1 MMPTIKD
8 NNAFLM
14 AMGQGSRIEI
24 HAQDAE
30 KESWV
35 QLAKTAEAGSSFLTL
50 SGKTKWQAGD
60 RVALASTS
68 QDAHEAEEAVI
79 KKVTVNA
86 NGTTTLTLDAP
97 LKYTHF
103 GEKQTYDNGKSGA
116 DYREWTVDTRAEVG
130 LLSRNVKIQG
140 DEDSKADGFGGHTM
154 VMNGAEM
161 HISGAE
167 FYLMGQKGLM
177 GRYPLHW
184 HMNGNVEGEYVE
196 NSSVHHS
203 FNKGITL
210 HGIQNAWIED
220 NVVFD
225 TIGHGYFLEDGSE
238 FGNVLKDNLGFVTR
252 QTETAAGASHK
263 SDFTGVSTFWL
274 TNPQNHMVGNH
285 AAGSDNSGIWF
296 THQDKVMGTSATVD
310 DYKGYAPKHRI
321 HGVFD
326 DNTSHSNSVNGLAH
340 AQSINE
346 ANGTFSDSH
355 YKGDF
360 LIEDFTTYKSGDQ
373 GIWTRS
379 TSGVIIDNSV
389 FADNK
394 SGSFLAGRHLVKDS
408 LFVGRSKNVTNDS
421 DSESSGSSQFG
432 AASGEGVR
440 GHQFYDSPVAL
451 DGVHFAGFT
460 NDKDSALLAGSGFHR
475 RTNNSTKDL
484 TFEDDTPGHNRM
496 DRFLGPGNRSPE
508 DTNAATFAVV
518 DLDGSLAG
526 TRGASITQKIID
538 RFPGDR
544 IDVLE
549 QGTTGFNAL
558 GNARFDSQQNLWV
571 NSGNVDFGIQRFD
584 TSARKRV
591 KLEIERS
598 DNSAKL
604 LLNEDTGGNNVYLDL
619 VAIEDRGQT
628 SGTGFDHYT
637 VRYPDGLPNVIDVEL
652 RDMKKGSAVYYK
664 FVDLPTG
671 LTVRGADQVG
681 GLGALKSADGTAYFR
696 NGDTLYVK
704 AVADVGES
712 VPNVPDTRVA
722 KDNYGDEFQLHIKN
736 SGAYK
741 ASGNNAPQ
749 DADTTVFDP
758 YILPIPE
765 KPESTSVTS
774 DISSGDD
781 RWSSSASWQ
790 GRKPGMEDI
799 VVISKDDRLVLNENA
814 RVKGI
819 IIDGGELL
827 VEDAKDLSLTA
838 DWILVINS
846 GLFQV
851 GTEDKPYKHDFT
863 LTLTGDDPKNDVH
876 VANLLKP
883 GAAGVVHSVDN
894 NDGEV
899 FAGTERDQDLN
910 GLAITGDRQFGGD
923 RDDVFQGTDHNDL
936 LLGGAGDD
944 QLYGKAGDDLLKGEA
959 GADALYGQDGN
970 DTLYGG
976 WADDTLNG
984 GDGDDRLYGGTG
996 KNQLQ
1001 GGEGNDTIYGGGDA
1015 DKAYGGGGNDTIWS
1029 SWGDDLLN
1037 GGDGADH
1044 LYGGTGN
1051 DLLFGGDQ
1059 DDRLYGE
1066 AGADELHGQDGND
1079 TLYGGWADDKL
1090 NGGDG
1095 DDFLHGGTGKNQLN
1109 GGEGN
1114 DTIYGGGDVD
1124 KAQGGG
1130 GNDTIRGSWG
1140 TDFLSGGTGND
1151 KLFGDTGN
1159 DELRG
1164 GADNDQLF
1172 GGAGNDTLQG
1182 DAGVDLHIDGTG
1194 LDKITDWDPSADSF
1208 VFVSD
1213 GELDELHGLR
1223 GGGKLYFEDI
1233 SQLTAERSGI
1243 DLTIKIEGVA
1253 EVVLKNFHGANTKQD
1268 LLDMGLLFEHSALSP
1283 AVQDLF

>member
-35 QLAKTAEAGSSFLTL
+35 QLAKTAEAGSSVLTL
-50 SGKTKWQAGD
+50 DGKTKWQAGD
-60 RVALASTS
+60 RIALASTS

-86 NGTTTLTLDAP
+86 NGTTTLTLEAP
-97 LKYTHF
+97 LTFTHF
-103 GEKQTYDNGKSGA
+103 GEKQTYDNGKSGSE
-116 DYREWTVDTRAEVG
+116 YRAWTVDTRAEVG

-140 DEDSKADGFGGHTM
+140 DEDSPSDGYGGHTM
-154 VMNGAEM
+154 VMDGAEM

-167 FYLMGQKGLM
+167 FFHMGQKGVM

-184 HMNGNVEGEYVE
+184 HMNGNVEGEYVQ

-252 QTETAAGASHK
+252 QTASAAEASHK

-274 TNPQNHMVGNH
+274 TNPQNHMAGNH

-296 THQDKVMGTSATVD
+296 THQDEVMGTSATVD
-310 DYKGYAPKHRI
+310 DYKGYAPKHRM

-326 DNTSHSNSVNGLAH
+326 DNASHSNRVNGLAH

-346 ANGTFSDSH
+346 ANGVFSDSH

-360 LIEDFTTYKSGDQ
+360 LIENFTTYKSGDQ

-379 TSGVIIDNSV
+379 TSGVIIDNSM

-408 LFVGRSKNVTNDS
+408 LFVGRSKNVTNDG
-421 DSESSGSSQFG
+421 DADDPGSSQFG

-451 DGVHFAGFT
+451 ESVHFAGFT
-460 NDKDSALLAGSGFHR
+460 EDKDSALLAGSGFHR

-484 TFEDDTPGHNRM
+484 TFDDDMPVHNRM
-496 DRFLGPGNRSPE
+496 DRYLGPGNRSPE
-508 DTNAATFAVV
+508 DTNAATFALV
-518 DLDGSLAG
+518 DLDGSLSG
-526 TRGASITQKIID
+526 TWGASITQKIID

-544 IDVLE
+544 IDILE

-558 GNARFDSQQNLWV
+558 GSARFDSRQNLWV

-584 TSARKRV
+584 TSAGKRV

-598 DNSAKL
+598 DNGAKL

-628 SGTGFDHYT
+628 TGTGFDFYT

-664 FVDLPTG
+664 FVDLPAG

-681 GLGALKSADGTAYFR
+681 GLGALKSADGTAYFKK
-696 NGDTLYVK
+696 GSVLYVK
-704 AVADVGES
+704 AVADVGAS
-712 VPNVPDTRVA
+712 VPNAQDARVA

-736 SGAYK
+736 YGAYK
-741 ASGNNAPQ
+741 ASGNNAPH
-749 DADTTVFDP
+749 DAETTDFDP

-765 KPESTSVTS
+765 KPKSTSVTS
-774 DISSGDD
+774 EITSADD

-790 GRKPGMEDI
+790 GGKPGTDDI
-799 VVISKDDRLVLNENA
+799 AVIGKDDRLVLNENA
-814 RVKGI
+814 QVKGI
-819 IIDGGELL
+819 IVDGGELL
-827 VEDAKDLSLTA
+827 VEDIKDLSLTA
-838 DWILVINS
+838 DWILVING

-851 GTEDKPYKHDFT
+851 GTEDKPHKHDFT

-894 NDGEV
+894 NDGEA

-910 GLAITGDRQFGGD
+910 GLKITGDRQFGGD
-923 RDDVFQGTDHNDL
+923 RDDVFQGTDYNDL
-936 LLGGAGDD
+936 LRGGRGND
-944 QLYGKAGDDLLKGEA
+944 QLYGKDGDDLLRGDAGENYLNGGDGQDRLYG
-959 GADALYGQDGN
+959 GADADRLQGGKGDDILRGGDGDDTLQGDDGDDKLYGGKDNDQVYGGNDADTIYGAGGADQLYGQDGN
-970 DTLYGG
+970 DTLRGG
-976 WADDTLNG
+976 WDDDTLNG
-984 GDGDDRLYGGTG
+984 GDGADVLYGGKG
-996 KNQLQ
+996 KNELF
-1001 GGEGNDTIYGGGDA
+1001 GGNGNDKIYGGG
-1015 DKAYGGGGNDTIWS
+1015 S
-1029 SWGDDLLN
+1029 DDRAS
-1037 GGDGADH
+1037 GGD
-1044 LYGGTGN
+1044 
-1051 DLLFGGDQ
+1051 
-1059 DDRLYGE
+1059 
-1066 AGADELHGQDGND
+1066 
-1079 TLYGGWADDKL
+1079 
-1090 NGGDG
+1090 
-1095 DDFLHGGTGKNQLN
+1095 
-1109 GGEGN
+1109 
-1114 DTIYGGGDVD
+1114 
-1124 KAQGGG
+1124 

-1140 TDFLSGGTGND
+1140 DDWLNGGKGNDQVYGGTGND
-1151 KLFGDTGN
+1151 
-1159 DELRG
+1159 E
-1164 GADNDQLF
+1164 LF
-1172 GGAGNDTLQG
+1172 GGEQNDSLFGGSNKDQLQGQDGNDLIDGGSHDDTLNGGRGDDVLVGGSGNDTLQG
-1182 DAGVDLHIDGTG
+1182 GTGADTNIDGAGT
-1194 LDKITDWDPSADSF
+1194 DTIIDWDPSADRF

-1213 GELDELHGLR
+1213 GKLDELQGLR

-1233 SQLTAERSGI
+1233 SKLSAERSGI
-1243 DLTIKIEGVA
+1243 DLTIKIDGVA
-1253 EVVLKNFHGANTKQD
+1253 EVVLTNFHGANTRQD
-1268 LLDMGLLFEHSALSP
+1268 LLDMGLLFEHSALPPSI
-1283 AVQDLF
+1283 QDLF

>member
-1 MMPTIKD
+1 MMPTITD

-14 AMGQGSRIEI
+14 AMGKGSRIEI

-30 KESWV
+30 KESWT
-35 QLAKTAEAGSSFLTL
+35 QLAKIAEAGSSSLTL
-50 SGKTKWQAGD
+50 EGKTKWEAGD
-60 RVALASTS
+60 KIALASTS

-79 KKVTVNA
+79 KKVTVNE

-103 GEKQTYDNGKSGA
+103 GENQTYDNGKTGA

-140 DEDSKADGFGGHTM
+140 DEDSKADGYGGHTM

-274 TNPQNHMVGNH
+274 TNPQNHMMGNH

-296 THQDKVMGTSATVD
+296 THQNKVMGTSATVD
-310 DYKGYAPKHRI
+310 DYKGYAPKHRM

-326 DNTSHSNSVNGLAH
+326 DNASHSNSMNGLAH

-346 ANGTFSDSH
+346 ANGTFFDSY

-360 LIEDFTTYKSGDQ
+360 LIENFTTYKSGDQ

-379 TSGVIIDNSV
+379 TSGVIIDNAML
-389 FADNK
+389 ADNK
-394 SGSFLAGRHLVKDS
+394 SGSFLAVEHLVKDS
-408 LFVGRSKNVTNDS
+408 LFVGRSKNVTNDGEAE
-421 DSESSGSSQFG
+421 DSGSSQFG
-432 AASGEGVR
+432 ATSGEGVR
-440 GHQFYDSPVAL
+440 GHQFYDSSVAL

-460 NDKDSALLAGSGFHR
+460 EDKDSALLAGSGFHR

-484 TFEDDTPGHNRM
+484 TFDDDVPAHNRM
-496 DRFLGPGNRSPE
+496 DRYLGPGNRSPE
-508 DTNAATFAVV
+508 ETNAATFAVV

-544 IDVLE
+544 IDILE

-558 GNARFDSQQNLWV
+558 GNARLDSRQNLWV
-571 NSGNVDFGIQRFD
+571 NNGSVDFGIQRFD
-584 TSARKRV
+584 TSAGKRV

-598 DNSAKL
+598 DNGAKL
-604 LLNEDTGGNNVYLDL
+604 LLNKDTGGNNAYLDL
-619 VAIEDRGQT
+619 VAIEDRGET

-652 RDMKKGSAVYYK
+652 RDMKKGGAVYYK
-664 FVDLPTG
+664 FVDLPEG
-671 LTVRGADQVG
+671 LTLRGADQVG

-712 VPNVPDTRVA
+712 VPNVRDKGVA
-722 KDNYGDEFQLHIKN
+722 EDNYGDEFQLHIKN
-736 SGAYK
+736 AGAYK

-749 DADTTVFDP
+749 DADTTAFDP

-765 KPESTSVTS
+765 KPKSTSVTS
-774 DISSGDD
+774 EISSGDD

-790 GRKPGMEDI
+790 ARKPGKEDI
-799 VVISKDDRLVLNENA
+799 VVIGKDDRLVLNENA
-814 RVKGI
+814 QVKGI

-827 VEDAKDLSLTA
+827 VEDVQDLSLTA
-838 DWILVINS
+838 DWILVING

-851 GTEDKPYKHDFT
+851 GTEDKPHKHDFT
-863 LTLTGDDPKNDVH
+863 LTLTGDDQKNDVH
-876 VANLLKP
+876 VANLLKS
-883 GAAGVVHSVDN
+883 GTAGVVHAIDN
-894 NDGEV
+894 NESEA
-899 FAGTERDQDLN
+899 FTGTLRDQDLK
-910 GLAITGDRQFGGD
+910 GLSITGDRQFGGD

-944 QLYGKAGDDLLKGEA
+944 QLYGKAGDDLLRGEA
-959 GADALYGQDGN
+959 GKNYLNGDDGQDRLFGGDDADRLQGGKGN
-970 DTLYGG
+970 DILRGG
-976 WADDTLNG
+976 EGNDILQGD
-984 GDGDDRLYGGTG
+984 DGDDRLYGGTG
-996 KNQLQ
+996 IDELF
-1001 GGEGNDTIYGGGDA
+1001 GGEQN
-1015 DKAYGGGGNDTIWS
+1015 
-1029 SWGDDLLN
+1029 
-1037 GGDGADH
+1037 DH
-1044 LYGGTGN
+1044 LFGGSNEDQLHGEDGN
-1051 DLLFGGDQ
+1051 DLLDGGSH
-1059 DDRLYGE
+1059 DD
-1066 AGADELHGQDGND
+1066 
-1079 TLYGGWADDKL
+1079 TL
-1090 NGGDG
+1090 NGGRG
-1095 DDFLHGGTGKNQLN
+1095 DDVLVGGT
-1109 GGEGN
+1109 
-1114 DTIYGGGDVD
+1114 
-1124 KAQGGG
+1124 
-1130 GNDTIRGSWG
+1130 
-1140 TDFLSGGTGND
+1140 
-1151 KLFGDTGN
+1151 
-1159 DELRG
+1159 
-1164 GADNDQLF
+1164 
-1172 GGAGNDTLQG
+1172 GNDTLQG
-1182 DAGVDLHIDGTG
+1182 DSSADTNIDGAGT
-1194 LDKITDWDPSADSF
+1194 DTIIDWDPSADRF

-1213 GELDELHGLR
+1213 GKLDELQGLR
-1223 GGGKLYFEDI
+1223 GGGELYFEDI

-1243 DLTIKIEGVA
+1243 DLTIKIDGIA
-1253 EVVLKNFHGANTKQD
+1253 EVVLTNFHGANTKQD
-1268 LLDMGLLFEHSALSP
+1268 LLDMGLLFDHSALPPSL
-1283 AVQDLF
+1283 QDLF